1 MAICLLSACT
11 VAPTTVNKENTDV
24 NQAKTVVVP
33 TPSLQEQEIPP
44 TSLQPFL
51 AKVSQDQN
59 IPLTDLQAA
68 FADTRVIPSIRK
80 LVLPAPTGFQKNW
93 RVYRSRFVE
102 PKRLMAG
109 HEFWKKHRAFIEKTS
124 KKTGVPAEVIVSII
138 GVETIYGK
146 HMGDFPVKNTLVTLG
161 FDYPDTPNRAS
172 REILFK
178 EQLRDLI
185 TLCWKEDS
193 KPTSFKACLNQTGSY
208 AGAIGLPQ
216 FMPGSVLR
224 FGVDGNQDGKIDLRN
239 TPEDAIASVGNFLK
253 NHGWV
258 EDEPIYLSINDTPE
272 AMTAAA
278 TLSDGEP
285 VAKLLLGDLVKA
297 SITSGNG
304 LKPETPSLIVDLPSP
319 NNQGGTDIK
328 YVVGLSNFVAICNYN
343 RSYFYAQSVAE
354 FAEALQGDAPIIK
367 TRANT
372 AKKSVKKVKKASKK
386 PSSKTLPKNS

>member
-124 KKTGVPAEVIVSII
+124 KKTGVPAEI
-138 GVETIYGK
+138 G
-146 HMGDFPVKNTLVTLG
+146 
-161 FDYPDTPNRAS
+161 RAH
-172 REILFK
+172 
-178 EQLRDLI
+178 
-185 TLCWKEDS
+185 
-193 KPTSFKACLNQTGSY
+193 
-208 AGAIGLPQ
+208 
-216 FMPGSVLR
+216 V
-224 FGVDGNQDGKIDLRN
+224 
-239 TPEDAIASVGNFLK
+239 
-253 NHGWV
+253 
-258 EDEPIYLSINDTPE
+258 
-272 AMTAAA
+272 
-278 TLSDGEP
+278 
-285 VAKLLLGDLVKA
+285 
-297 SITSGNG
+297 
-304 LKPETPSLIVDLPSP
+304 
-319 NNQGGTDIK
+319 
-328 YVVGLSNFVAICNYN
+328 
-343 RSYFYAQSVAE
+343 
-354 FAEALQGDAPIIK
+354 
-367 TRANT
+367 
-372 AKKSVKKVKKASKK
+372 
-386 PSSKTLPKNS
+386 